1 MFKKY
6 SSIENTYRQKTIDYI
21 STEGLSGGQWAVSEK
36 IHGGNFSFWYDG
48 TDPIRC
54 GKKTSLIGETEN
66 FYGSQKVLADNA
78 DKIKALFLLLKE
90 THTFIVMGVYGEI
103 AGGSYPHKDVEKI
116 VGATKVQDGVWYAP
130 FNFFYAFDIALD
142 NILLDDIEVHSVLE
156 KVGIFNGRPLFTG
169 TLQEALLYS
178 NAFQTTIPAR
188 FGLPDLENNICEGVV
203 IKPVQPKYF
212 SSGERVILKNKN
224 ERWSENTKAPTV
236 KTEVEWT
243 GEGKVVFDA
252 ICDCLTENRLRNVI
266 SHLGT
271 IDQKGFGKLL
281 GEFTKDALE
290 DYFKDNREAFEKL
303 QKDEQKRITKMLGQV
318 ASNVIRP
325 LFLDILD
332 NTF

>member
-90 THTFIVMGVYGEI
+90 THTFI
-103 AGGSYPHKDVEKI
+103 
-116 VGATKVQDGVWYAP
+116 
-130 FNFFYAFDIALD
+130 DIALD